1 MRAWRGDFYI
11 NSYVKPRLL
20 THDPARIAAYKT
32 DPLIARQ
39 IAVNVLLGL
48 YETAE
53 RVVADARAI
62 VIPTQLLIAGS
73 DWVVEAWPPHRFF
86 ERLGP
91 PLKEGHVL
99 PGFFA
104 GVPREKA
111 RTVTIAHV

>member
-62 VIPTQLLIAGS
+62 VVPAQLLIAGS
-73 DWVVEAWPPHRFF
+73 DWVVEAGAPHRFF
-86 ERLGP
+86 QRRRAPPPERP
-91 PLKEGHVL
+91 P
-99 PGFFA
+99 
-104 GVPREKA
+104 
-111 RTVTIAHV
+111 